1 MCKSKYNL
9 CEYDSC
15 VYFKQND
22 DPTYLLLYVNDML
35 IVARNKSHIQK
46 LKAQLKKEFDMKD
59 LGEAKKILGMKITR
73 YRGSSRLWL
82 SQENYVLKVL
92 ERFIIIEATPVTTP
106 LAGHF
111 KLFSKQCPQSRE
123 EKEDRS

>member
-15 VYFKQND
+15 IYFKQNNE
-22 DPTYLLLYVNDML
+22 PTYLLLYVNDML

-92 ERFIIIEATPVTTP
+92 ERFIIIEATPVTTH
-106 LAGHF
+106 LVCHF
-111 KLFSKQCPQSRE
+111 KLFSK
-123 EKEDRS
+123 